1 MKGIPKRLK
10 FIHCIGK
17 WVIKISLKKSLD
29 MVLESGIN
37 GKGKTTEILSRLG
50 IVDCKCNIFEILEE
64 DEQFSLVKEFNC
76 TLDAENAD
84 WIVKK
89 YLEML

>member
-1 MKGIPKRLK
+1 
-10 FIHCIGK
+10 
-17 WVIKISLKKSLD
+17 

-37 GKGKTTEILSRLG
+37 GKGKTTEILSRLD

-84 WIVKK
+84 
-89 YLEML
+89 

>member
-1 MKGIPKRLK
+1 
-10 FIHCIGK
+10 
-17 WVIKISLKKSLD
+17 

-84 WIVKK
+84 
-89 YLEML
+89 